1 MRASIKLTCLVAV
14 FFVLPIGLFQYSQWR
29 DEERRVPRVRAIIV
43 LYANRHPIEG
53 AQIQM
58 EGDSFRP
65 VFPIISF
72 VLQRGVWHPHWTS
85 DWKTTGK
92 DGTVRFS
99 YKSDSAWI
107 AELKIDSRTIISSG
121 IFHRAGTYGPADAE
135 LIEEPRRDG
144 DKEEKATI
152 IIMKGKPNEPP
163 GANSRHGSRERSG
176 SSGVAAVAQAG
187 R

>member
-1 MRASIKLTCLVAV
+1 MRASVILVCLVAV
-14 FFVLPIGLFQYSQWR
+14 FFVVPIGLFQYSQWR
-29 DEERRVPRVRAIIV
+29 NEERRVPRVRAIIV
-43 LYANRHPIEG
+43 LDANRHPIEG

-58 EGDSFRP
+58 EGESFRR

-72 VLQRGVWHPHWTS
+72 VLQRGIWHPHWTS

-107 AELKIDSRTIISSG
+107 AELKIDNRNIISSG
-121 IFHRAGTYGPADAE
+121 IFHRAETHGPADAD
-135 LIEEPRRDG
+135 LIEEPRRNG

-152 IIMKGKPNEPP
+152 MMKGNPNQI
-163 GANSRHGSRERSG
+163 R
-176 SSGVAAVAQAG
+176 
-187 R
+187 